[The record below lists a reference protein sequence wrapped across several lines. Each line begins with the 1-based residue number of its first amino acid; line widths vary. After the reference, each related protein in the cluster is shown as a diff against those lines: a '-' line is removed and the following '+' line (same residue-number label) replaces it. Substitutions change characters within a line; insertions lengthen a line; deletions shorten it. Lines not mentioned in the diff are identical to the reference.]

1 MILEADDSLFGPLF
15 KRHSHSH
22 SHSGEAE
29 ECSAENEYD
38 GGDGIRI
45 LSIFIILLASAIG
58 TFFPMLGSRFSRV
71 RLPHWAFFFAKYFGS
86 GVIVATGFIH
96 LLLHGHEYLSN
107 PCLGGVLAEYPWAF
121 AICMMSLFTLF
132 FVEINSHHFVNKAA
146 RNTAVAVV
154 GEEKSIKDD
163 ESREDTTPKPTTTA
177 ASGANSA
184 AVSQHFGHDEYHQDL
199 EQAKS
204 LATDPQREQYLNQ
217 LISLFIL
224 EFGVVFH
231 SILIGLSL
239 AVTATE
245 HYNTLFIVLIF
256 HQMFEGMGLGARIA
270 ETEWGAH
277 RKWTPWILGLG
288 YSLSTPVAIAIGL
301 GVRHSFA
308 PESRTSLIVNG
319 VFDSLS
325 AGILLYTGLI
335 ELMAHEFLFSNS
347 FKGEGGF
354 KKMMQGFVYMCLGAG
369 LMALL
374 GKWA

>member
-1 MILEADDSLFGPLF
+1 MILEANDSLFGPLF

-22 SHSGEAE
+22 SEEPE
-29 ECSAENEYD
+29 ECPTENEYD
-38 GGDGIRI
+38 GSDGIRI
-45 LSIFIILLASAIG
+45 LSVFIILLASAIG

-71 RLPHWAFFFAKYFGS
+71 RLPTWAFFFAKYFGS

-96 LLLHGHEYLSN
+96 LLLHGHESLSN
-107 PCLGGVLAEYPWAF
+107 PCLGGVLSEYPWAF

-146 RNTAVAVV
+146 RSTAVAVA
-154 GEEKSIKDD
+154 GDEKSIKED
-163 ESREDTTPKPTTTA
+163 ESTEDTPPKPNTA
-177 ASGANSA
+177 VSGANSA
-184 AVSQHFGHDEYHQDL
+184 VVSQHFAHDECHQDL

-204 LATDPQREQYLNQ
+204 LAADPNREQYLNQ

-231 SILIGLSL
+231 SVLIGLSL
-239 AVTATE
+239 AVTAEDHFT
-245 HYNTLFIVLIF
+245 TLFVVLIF

-270 ETEWGAH
+270 ETEWGVH
-277 RKWTPWILGLG
+277 RKWTPWLLGLG
-288 YSLSTPVAIAIGL
+288 YCLSTPIAIAIGL

-308 PESRTSLIVNG
+308 PESRPSLIVNG

-354 KKMMQGFVYMCLGAG
+354 NKMMQGFVYMCLGAG